1 MTESRKLLTVA
12 GHYETVE
19 LSGTQEQFGVAVGAV
34 CESKLGRLIVV
45 GMARKRLWFANQAKN
60 LKIFCWG
67 DVSDA
72 RSLKSKVLLTSD
84 QYSLNDLLTIFD
96 TLEDDE
102 EEEDDDLSS
111 LDYEKKESLV
121 TLEDL
126 KKYPSL
132 FRRII
137 CATASSWAGDSSV
150 YNNLSSLE
158 KKMADDYYCFFKE
171 RRDSQEWKGR
181 DEKAAFLRNV
191 TKLSLT
197 N

>member
-45 GMARKRLWFANQAKN
+45 GMARGRLWFANQAKN

-67 DVSDA
+67 NVSDA
-72 RSLKSKVLLTSD
+72 RSLKLKVLLTSD
-84 QYSLNDLLTIFD
+84 QYSVNDLLTIFD
-96 TLEDDE
+96 ALEDDDDE
-102 EEEDDDLSS
+102 DDLSS
-111 LDYEKKESLV
+111 LDYGKKESLV
-121 TLEDL
+121 TVEDL

-137 CATASSWAGDSSV
+137 CATASSWVGDRSV

-171 RRDSQEWKGR
+171 IRDSQEWKGR
-181 DEKAAFLRNV
+181 DEQAAFLRSI